1 MKLRIDYS
9 SLRILIFTIYYSTP
23 SETIVFAEVT
33 LIDFKYCILGDMHH
47 SIVHHCVIEE
57 IWMRESDSLIHHQLF
72 SVWRCHL
79 QKVSHVSFNSNPEKV
94 NKPEVVFEFKHKA
107 FFECIIPKLGVF
119 NRNNNAAVIIILS
132 GEESQFI
139 AEIDSLEST
148 ILNVDRNLSWIRLIF
163 IKHHSWT
170 YHHSPLGG
178 A

>member
-1 MKLRIDYS
+1 M
-9 SLRILIFTIYYSTP
+9 RILIFTIYNSAP
-23 SETIVFAEVT
+23 SKTIVFAEDT
-33 LIDFKYCILGDMHH
+33 GIDFKYCILGDMHH

-94 NKPEVVFEFKHKA
+94 NKPEVVFEFKHTA
-107 FFECIIPKLGVF
+107 LFECIVSKLGVF
-119 NRNNNAAVIIILS
+119 NRNNNATVIIILS

-148 ILNVDRNLSWIRLIF
+148 ILNGDRNFSWIRLIF
-163 IKHHSWT
+163 IKHHSRT
-170 YHHSPLGG
+170 HYRSPLGG